1 MTESPLTLAG
11 DFVAPSRQDWETE
24 VLRVLNRRRPEG
36 KELSIEQAM
45 KRLTTTTVDD
55 LVIDPLYTKE
65 SRAQSRARS
74 SSAEAD
80 AGADERSEEHTKESR
95 ARSSSAGADSDL
107 GYPGVTPFTRGS
119 TLRTGTIHAWDIT
132 QLHEDPD
139 VGFSNAAVLADL
151 ARGATS
157 LWLRVDP
164 DAIAAADVA
173 GVLAGV
179 LPELARLRV
188 SSRTDQAAAADALAG
203 FWRASGKAAEVGGSL
218 GLDALGHAALTGA
231 APEFGPQRHWVATT
245 LAEFPKARAIA
256 VDSLVYDDAG
266 AGDVDVLAFAI
277 ATGVEY
283 LRDLEQAGIAP
294 ATAFGQIAFR
304 VPANADQ
311 FMTIARLRALRRL
324 WARVGEVSGVPAE
337 ARGAVQLAV
346 TSWRMITRDDPWV
359 NLLRGTIATF
369 AAAAGG
375 AESITVLPH
384 DTAWGLPTEF
394 SRRMARNIQ
403 LLAAE
408 ESNIGRVADPAGG
421 SWYVESLTDQLAER
435 AWARF
440 GEIEAAGGMAA
451 ALADGRVAD
460 WIGGTVA
467 ARGVRLANR
476 RQPITGVSMFPGANE
491 APLDARPRP
500 EAPPLGGLAPRRDS
514 EVFEALRDR
523 VAAAATEPTVL
534 LACLGARRDF
544 GPREQFTANVLQV
557 AGIAHPSSEGGT
569 ASEIVERV
577 RAAGASIV
585 ILCSSA
591 KVYAAQAIEVAAAL
605 KAAGVTKVLI
615 AGRRTETG
623 DPDAAAVIDG
633 EIFDGMDVAGF
644 LAGTLDELGEQR

>member
-1 MTESPLTLAG
+1 MTELTLAG
-11 DFVAPSRQDWETE
+11 DFVAPSRQDWEAE

-45 KRLTTTTVDD
+45 KRLTTTTVDG
-55 LVIDPLYTKE
+55 LVIDPLYT
-65 SRAQSRARS
+65 RDDR
-74 SSAEAD
+74 
-80 AGADERSEEHTKESR
+80 
-95 ARSSSAGADSDL
+95 DL
-107 GYPGVTPFTRGS
+107 GHPGVTPFTRGTS
-119 TLRTGTIHAWDIT
+119 LRTGSIHAWDIT

-151 ARGATS
+151 ARGAAS

-179 LPELARLRV
+179 LPELAPLRV
-188 SSRTDQAAAADALAG
+188 SSRTDQAAAAAVLAD

-218 GLDALGHAALTGA
+218 GLDALGHAALTGE
-231 APEFGPQRHWVATT
+231 APAFGPQRDWVGTT

-283 LRDLEQAGIAP
+283 LRDLEAAGIAP
-294 ATAFGQIAFR
+294 ADAFGTIAFR

-337 ARGAVQLAV
+337 RRGAVQLAV
-346 TSWRMITRDDPWV
+346 ASWRMITRDDPWV

-369 AAAAGG
+369 AASVGG

-384 DTAWGLPTEF
+384 DTAWGLPTDF

-408 ESNIGRVADPAGG
+408 ESNLGRVADPAGG
-421 SWYVESLTDQLAER
+421 SWYVESLTDQLAGR

-451 ALADGRVAD
+451 ALADGRVAE
-460 WIGGTVA
+460 WIDATVA

-476 RQPITGVSMFPGANE
+476 RQPITGVSMFPGVNE
-491 APLDARPRP
+491 QPLDVRPRP
-500 EAPPLGGLAPRRDS
+500 ARPVFGGLTPRRDS

-523 VAAAATEPTVL
+523 VAAADPTPQVF

-557 AGIAHPSSEGGT
+557 AGVGHPSSEGGT
-569 ASEIVERV
+569 ASEIVAQV
-577 RAAGASIV
+577 TAAEARIV

-591 KVYAAQAIEVAAAL
+591 RVYAAQAVEVAAAL
-605 KAAGVTKVLI
+605 KDAGVATVLI
-615 AGRRTETG
+615 AGHRTETG
-623 DPDAAAVIDG
+623 ADNAAEVIDG

-644 LAGTLDELGEQR
+644 LAGILDELGVDR

>member
-11 DFVAPSRQDWETE
+11 DFDAPSRQDWETE

-45 KRLTTTTVDD
+45 KRLTTTTVDG
-55 LVIDPLYTKE
+55 LAIDPLYT
-65 SRAQSRARS
+65 RDDR
-74 SSAEAD
+74 
-80 AGADERSEEHTKESR
+80 
-95 ARSSSAGADSDL
+95 DL
-107 GYPGVTPFTRGS
+107 GHPGVTPFTRGAS
-119 TLRTGTIHAWDIT
+119 LRTGAIHAWDIT

-139 VGFSNAAVLADL
+139 AAFSNAAVLADL
-151 ARGATS
+151 TRGATS

-179 LPELARLRV
+179 FPELARLRV
-188 SSRTDQAAAADALAG
+188 SSRTDQDAAARALAA
-203 FWRASGKAAEVGGSL
+203 FWRASGKADEVGGNL
-218 GLDALGHAALTGA
+218 GLDALGHAALTGEP
-231 APEFGPQRHWVATT
+231 PEFGPQREWVGTT
-245 LAEFPKARAIA
+245 LAEFGKARAIA

-277 ATGVEY
+277 ASGVEY
-283 LRDLEQAGIAP
+283 LRDLEATGIAP
-294 ATAFGQIAFR
+294 AEAFRAIAFR

-324 WARVGEVSGVPAE
+324 WARVGEVSGVPAG

-384 DTAWGLPTEF
+384 DTAWGLPTDF

-408 ESNIGRVADPAGG
+408 ESNLGRVADPAGG
-421 SWYVESLTDQLAER
+421 SWYVESLTDQLAGR

-440 GEIEAAGGMAA
+440 GEIEAAGGMTA
-451 ALADGRVAD
+451 ALADGRVAE
-460 WIGGTVA
+460 WIDATVA

-476 RQPITGVSMFPGANE
+476 RQPITGVSMFPAVNE
-491 APLDARPRP
+491 TPLDVRPRP
-500 EAPPLGGLAPRRDS
+500 ESPVFGGLAPRRDS
-514 EVFEALRDR
+514 EVFEGLRDR
-523 VAAAATEPTVL
+523 VAAADPQPQVF

-557 AGIAHPSSEGGT
+557 AGIGHPSSEGGT
-569 ASEIVERV
+569 ASEIVAQV
-577 RAAGASIV
+577 RATGARIV

-591 KVYAAQAIEVAAAL
+591 KVYAAQAIEVASAL
-605 KAAGVTKVLI
+605 KDAGVATVLI

-623 DPDAAAVIDG
+623 ADNAAEVIDG

-644 LAGTLDELGEQR
+644 LAGTLDELGVDR

>member
-11 DFVAPSRQDWETE
+11 DFDAPSRQDWETE

-45 KRLTTTTVDD
+45 KRLTTTTVDG
-55 LVIDPLYTKE
+55 LAIDPLYT
-65 SRAQSRARS
+65 RDDR
-74 SSAEAD
+74 
-80 AGADERSEEHTKESR
+80 
-95 ARSSSAGADSDL
+95 DL
-107 GYPGVTPFTRGS
+107 GHPGVTPFTRGAS
-119 TLRTGTIHAWDIT
+119 LRTGAIHAWDIT

-139 VGFSNAAVLADL
+139 VAFSNAAVLADL
-151 ARGATS
+151 TRGATS

-179 LPELARLRV
+179 LPDLARLRV
-188 SSRTDQAAAADALAG
+188 SSRTDQDAAARALAA

-218 GLDALGHAALTGA
+218 GLDALGHAALTGEA
-231 APEFGPQRHWVATT
+231 AEFGPQREWVATT
-245 LAEFPKARAIA
+245 LAEFGKARAIA

-283 LRDLEQAGIAP
+283 LRDLEAAGISP
-294 ATAFGQIAFR
+294 RDAFRTIAFR

-311 FMTIARLRALRRL
+311 FMTISRLRALRRL
-324 WARVGEVSGVPAE
+324 WARVGEVSGVPAGV
-337 ARGAVQLAV
+337 RGAVQLAV
-346 TSWRMITRDDPWV
+346 TSWRMVTRDDPWV

-384 DTAWGLPTEF
+384 DTAWGLPTDF

-408 ESNIGRVADPAGG
+408 ESNLGRVADPAGG
-421 SWYVESLTDQLAER
+421 SWYVESLTDQLAGR

-440 GEIEAAGGMAA
+440 GEIEAAGGMTA
-451 ALADGRVAD
+451 ALADGRVAE
-460 WIGGTVA
+460 WIEATVA

-476 RQPITGVSMFPGANE
+476 RQPITGVSMFPAVNE
-491 APLDARPRP
+491 TPLDVRPRP
-500 EAPPLGGLAPRRDS
+500 ERPVFGGLAPRRDS
-514 EVFEALRDR
+514 ELFEGLRDR
-523 VAAAATEPTVL
+523 VAAADPQPQVF

-557 AGIAHPSSEGGT
+557 AGIGHPSSEGGT
-569 ASEIVERV
+569 ASEIVAQV
-577 RAAGASIV
+577 QAAGARIV

-591 KVYAAQAIEVAAAL
+591 RVYATQAVEVASAL
-605 KAAGVTKVLI
+605 KDAGVDTVLI

-623 DPDAAAVIDG
+623 ADNAAGVIAG

-644 LAGTLDELGEQR
+644 LAGTLDELGVDR

>member
-1 MTESPLTLAG
+1 MDHRPAAGMNTTLRSMTESPLTLAG
-11 DFVAPSRQDWETE
+11 DFAAPSRQDWETE

-45 KRLTTTTVDD
+45 KRLTTTTVDG
-55 LVIDPLYTKE
+55 LVIDPLYV
-65 SRAQSRARS
+65 Q
-74 SSAEAD
+74 AD
-80 AGADERSEEHTKESR
+80 R
-95 ARSSSAGADSDL
+95 DL
-107 GYPGVTPFTRGS
+107 GHPGVTPFTRGTS
-119 TLRTGTIHAWDIT
+119 LRTGAIHAWDVT

-139 VGFSNAAVLADL
+139 VAFSNAAVLADL
-151 ARGATS
+151 TRGATS

-164 DAIAAADVA
+164 DAIAASDL
-173 GVLAGV
+173 GDVLAGV

-188 SSRTDQAAAADALAG
+188 SSCTEQAAAASVLAD

-218 GLDALGHAALTGA
+218 GLDALGHAALTGE
-231 APEFGPQRHWVATT
+231 APEFGPQRDWVTTT
-245 LAEFPKARAIA
+245 LAEFPRARAIA

-283 LRDLEQAGIAP
+283 LRDLEAAGISP
-294 ATAFGQIAFR
+294 ADAFGTIAFR

-324 WARVGEVSGVPAE
+324 WARVGEVSGVPAD

-346 TSWRMITRDDPWV
+346 TSWRMVTRDDPWV

-384 DTAWGLPTEF
+384 DTAWGLPTDF

-408 ESNIGRVADPAGG
+408 ESNLGRVADPAGG
-421 SWYVESLTDQLAER
+421 SWYVESLTDQLAGR

-440 GEIEAAGGMAA
+440 GEIEAAGGMTV
-451 ALADGRVAD
+451 ALADGRVAE
-460 WIGGTVA
+460 WIDATVA
-467 ARGVRLANR
+467 ARDVRLANR
-476 RQPITGVSMFPGANE
+476 RQPITGVSMFPAVNE
-491 APLDARPRP
+491 TPLDVRPRP
-500 EAPPLGGLAPRRDS
+500 QRPVLGGLTPRRDS
-514 EVFEALRDR
+514 EVFEGLRDR
-523 VAAAATEPTVL
+523 VAAADPQPQVF

-569 ASEIVERV
+569 ASEIVTQV
-577 RAAGASIV
+577 RATDARIV

-591 KVYAAQAIEVAAAL
+591 RVYAAQAIEVASAL
-605 KAAGVTKVLI
+605 QEAGVATVLI

-623 DPDAAAVIDG
+623 ADNAAEVIEG

-644 LAGTLDELGEQR
+644 LAGTLDELGVDR

>member
-11 DFVAPSRQDWETE
+11 DFASPSRQDWEAE
-24 VLRVLNRRRPEG
+24 VLKVLNRRRPEG

-45 KRLTTTTVDD
+45 KRLTTKTVDD

-65 SRAQSRARS
+65 SRTRAS
-74 SSAEAD
+74 SSGSD
-80 AGADERSEEHTKESR
+80 AGGVQRSEEP
-95 ARSSSAGADSDL
+95 AQADRPL
-107 GYPGVTPFTRGS
+107 GHPGVAPFTRGTS
-119 TLRTGTIHAWDIT
+119 LRTGTIHAWDVT

-139 VGFSNAAVLADL
+139 VRFSNAAVLADL
-151 ARGATS
+151 TRGATS

-164 DAIAAADVA
+164 DAIAADDLA

-179 LPELARLRV
+179 MPELARLRV
-188 SSRTDQAAAADALAG
+188 SSHTQQLAAARALAD

-218 GLDALGHAALTGA
+218 GLDALGKAALTGD
-231 APEFGPQRHWVATT
+231 APEFGPQREWVATG

-256 VDSLVYDDAG
+256 VDVLPYDNAG

-283 LRDLEQAGIAP
+283 LRDLEQAGIGPEA
-294 ATAFGQIAFR
+294 AFNQIAFR

-311 FMTIARLRALRRL
+311 FLTIARLRALRRL
-324 WARVGEVSGVPAE
+324 WARVGEVSGVPSAK
-337 ARGAVQLAV
+337 RGAIQLAV

-384 DTAWGLPTEF
+384 DTAWGLPTDF
-394 SRRMARNIQ
+394 SRRMARNVQ

-408 ESNIGRVADPAGG
+408 ESNLGRVTDPAGG
-421 SWYVESLTDQLAER
+421 SWYVESITDQLAQR

-440 GEIEAAGGMAA
+440 GELEAAGGMAA

-460 WIGGTVA
+460 WIGATVS
-467 ARGVRLANR
+467 ARAQRLATR
-476 RQPITGVSMFPGANE
+476 KQPITGVSMFPAGVE
-491 APLDARPRP
+491 QPLDVRPRP
-500 EAPPLGGLAPRRDS
+500 EQPVLKGLQPHRDS
-514 EVFEALRDR
+514 EMFEALRDR
-523 VAAAATEPTVL
+523 VAASARKPVVF

-557 AGIAHPSSEGGT
+557 AGIEHPSSEGGT
-569 ASEIVERV
+569 PEEIVEQV
-577 RAAGASIV
+577 KTAAARTV
-585 ILCSSA
+585 VLCSSA
-591 KVYAAQAIEVAAAL
+591 KVYATQAMDVARAL
-605 KAAGVTKVLI
+605 KDAGIATVLI
-615 AGRRTETG
+615 AGRLKETG
-623 DPDAAAVIDG
+623 AEDAASVIDG
-633 EIFDGMDVAGF
+633 EIFDGMDVTGF
-644 LAGTLDELGEQR
+644 LAGTLDELGVAQ

>member
-11 DFVAPSRQDWETE
+11 DFSAPSRQDWEAE
-24 VLRVLNRRRPEG
+24 VLKVLNRRRPEG

-55 LVIDPLYTKE
+55 LIIDPLYST
-65 SRAQSRARS
+65 
-74 SSAEAD
+74 
-80 AGADERSEEHTKESR
+80 T
-95 ARSSSAGADSDL
+95 SAGPDL
-107 GYPGVTPFTRGS
+107 GHPGVMPFTRGTS
-119 TLRTGTIHAWDIT
+119 LRTGTIHAWDIT

-139 VGFSNAAVLADL
+139 VGYSNAAVLTDL
-151 ARGATS
+151 NRGAVS

-188 SSRTDQAAAADALAG
+188 SSRIDQVTAAQALAG
-203 FWRASGKAAEVGGSL
+203 FWRASGKASAVGGSL
-218 GLDALGHAALTGA
+218 GLDALGHAALTGQ
-231 APEFGPQRHWVATT
+231 APEFGPQRDWVATG

-256 VDSLVYDDAG
+256 IDGLLYDDAG

-283 LRDLEQAGIAP
+283 LRDLEADGISP
-294 ATAFGQIAFR
+294 ERAFSQIAFR

-324 WARVGEVSGVPAE
+324 WARVGEVSGVPAA

-369 AAAAGG
+369 AAATGG

-394 SRRMARNIQ
+394 SRRMTRNIQ

-408 ESNIGRVADPAGG
+408 ESNLGRVADPAGG
-421 SWYVESLTDQLAER
+421 SWYVESLTDQLARR
-435 AWARF
+435 AWARV
-440 GEIEAAGGMAA
+440 GEIEAAGGMAK
-451 ALADGRVAD
+451 ALAQGRVAD
-460 WIGGTVA
+460 WIGETVA
-467 ARGVRLANR
+467 KRAVRLASR
-476 RQPITGVSMFPGANE
+476 KQPITGVSMFPAE
-491 APLDARPRP
+491 HEQPLEVRPRP
-500 EAPPLGGLAPRRDS
+500 VHPRQGGLQPHRDS

-523 VAAAATEPTVL
+523 VAASDHKPQVF

-544 GPREQFTANVLQV
+544 GPREQFTANVLLV
-557 AGIAHPSSEGGT
+557 VGIERPSSEGGT
-569 ASEIVERV
+569 ASEIVEQV
-577 RAAGASIV
+577 RRAGATTV

-591 KVYAAQAIEVAAAL
+591 RVYATQAIEVATAL
-605 KAAGVTKVLI
+605 KAAGVDTVLI
-615 AGRRTETG
+615 AGRRSET
-623 DPDAAAVIDG
+623 AADCAVDVIDG

-644 LAGTLDELGEQR
+644 LAGTLDKLGVAK

>member
-1 MTESPLTLAG
+1 MTESPLALAG
-11 DFVAPSRQDWETE
+11 DFAAPSRQDWETE

-45 KRLTTTTVDD
+45 KRLTTTTVDG
-55 LVIDPLYTKE
+55 LVIDPLYLQTD
-65 SRAQSRARS
+65 R
-74 SSAEAD
+74 
-80 AGADERSEEHTKESR
+80 
-95 ARSSSAGADSDL
+95 DL
-107 GYPGVTPFTRGS
+107 GHPGVTPFTRGTS
-119 TLRTGTIHAWDIT
+119 LRTGTIHAWDIT

-139 VGFSNAAVLADL
+139 VAYSNAAVLGDL
-151 ARGATS
+151 TRGATS

-164 DAIAAADVA
+164 DAIAPRDVA
-173 GVLAGV
+173 AVLTGV

-188 SSRTDQAAAADALAG
+188 SSRTDQAAAASALAD
-203 FWRASGKAAEVGGSL
+203 FWRASGRAAEVGGSL

-231 APEFGPQRHWVATT
+231 APEFGPQREWVATA

-277 ATGVEY
+277 ATGVEH
-283 LRDLEQAGIAP
+283 LRDLEASGIA
-294 ATAFGQIAFR
+294 AADAFGQIAFR

-324 WARVGEVSGVPAE
+324 WARVGEVSGVPAD

-346 TSWRMITRDDPWV
+346 TSWRMVTRDDPWV

-369 AAAAGG
+369 AASVGG

-384 DTAWGLPTEF
+384 DTAWGLPTDF

-408 ESNIGRVADPAGG
+408 ESNLGRVADPAGG
-421 SWYVESLTDQLAER
+421 SWYVEDLTDQLAGR

-451 ALADGRVAD
+451 ALADGRVAE
-460 WIGGTVA
+460 WIDATVA
-467 ARGVRLANR
+467 ARGVRLSNR
-476 RQPITGVSMFPGANE
+476 RQPVTGVSMFPAVNE
-491 APLDARPRP
+491 TPLEVRPRP
-500 EAPPLGGLAPRRDS
+500 ERPLLGGLVPHRDS
-514 EVFEALRDR
+514 EMFEKLRDR
-523 VAAAATEPTVL
+523 VAAADPAPVVF

-557 AGIAHPSSEGGT
+557 AGIGHPSSEGGT
-569 ASEIVERV
+569 ASEIVSQV
-577 RAAGASIV
+577 AAAGARIV

-591 KVYAAQAIEVAAAL
+591 KVYAAQALEVASAL
-605 KAAGVTKVLI
+605 KEAGVATVLI

-623 DPDAAAVIDG
+623 ADNAAGVIDG

-644 LAGTLDELGEQR
+644 LAGTLDELGVER

>member
-11 DFVAPSRQDWETE
+11 DFDAPSRQDWETE

-45 KRLTTTTVDD
+45 KRLTTTTVDG
-55 LVIDPLYTKE
+55 LAIDPLYT
-65 SRAQSRARS
+65 RDDR
-74 SSAEAD
+74 
-80 AGADERSEEHTKESR
+80 
-95 ARSSSAGADSDL
+95 DL
-107 GYPGVTPFTRGS
+107 GHPGVTPFTRGAS
-119 TLRTGTIHAWDIT
+119 LRTGAIHAWDIT

-139 VGFSNAAVLADL
+139 AAFSNAAVLADL
-151 ARGATS
+151 TRGATS

-179 LPELARLRV
+179 FPELARLRV
-188 SSRTDQAAAADALAG
+188 SSRTDQDAAARALAA
-203 FWRASGKAAEVGGSL
+203 FWRASGKADQVGGNL
-218 GLDALGHAALTGA
+218 GLDALGHAALTGEP
-231 APEFGPQRHWVATT
+231 PEFGPQREWVGTT
-245 LAEFPKARAIA
+245 LTEFGKARAIA

-277 ATGVEY
+277 ATAVEY
-283 LRDLEQAGIAP
+283 LRDLEATGIAP
-294 ATAFGQIAFR
+294 AEAFRTIAFR

-324 WARVGEVSGVPAE
+324 WARVGEVSGVPAG

-384 DTAWGLPTEF
+384 DTAWGLPTDF

-408 ESNIGRVADPAGG
+408 ESNLGRVADPAGG
-421 SWYVESLTDQLAER
+421 SGYVESLTDQLAGR

-440 GEIEAAGGMAA
+440 GEIEAAGGMTA
-451 ALADGRVAD
+451 ALADGRVAE
-460 WIGGTVA
+460 WIDATVA

-476 RQPITGVSMFPGANE
+476 RQPITGVSMFPAVNE
-491 APLDARPRP
+491 TPLDVRPRP
-500 EAPPLGGLAPRRDS
+500 ENPVFGGLAPRRDS
-514 EVFEALRDR
+514 EVFEGLRDR
-523 VAAAATEPTVL
+523 VAAADPQPQVF

-557 AGIAHPSSEGGT
+557 AGIGHPSSEGGT
-569 ASEIVERV
+569 ASEIVAQV
-577 RAAGASIV
+577 RATGARIV

-591 KVYAAQAIEVAAAL
+591 KVYAAQAIEVASAL
-605 KAAGVTKVLI
+605 KDAGVATVLI

-623 DPDAAAVIDG
+623 ADNAAEVIDG

-644 LAGTLDELGEQR
+644 LAGTLDELGVDR